1 MATVLTA
8 IIFIILTKKATKEM
22 ARPNAAPPFVEAV
35 NIRNIVAV
43 KGKFKL

>member
-8 IIFIILTKKATKEM
+8 IILTKEATKQM
-22 ARPNAAPPFVEAV
+22 ARPKAAPPFVVAV
-35 NIRNIVAV
+35 NIRNIVEV